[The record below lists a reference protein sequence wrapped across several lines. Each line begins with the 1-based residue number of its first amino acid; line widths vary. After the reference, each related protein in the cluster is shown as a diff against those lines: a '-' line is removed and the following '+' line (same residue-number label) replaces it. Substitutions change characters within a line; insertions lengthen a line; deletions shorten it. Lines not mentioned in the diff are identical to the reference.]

1 MHLLI
6 KKERRC
12 SYILFSVDN
21 VFSSLAGGSIDYT
34 TAVQLNGRG
43 IRHWSLHLFSLVYR
57 LCPPFVFYRQQ
68 KGNIKSKGRRNGNT
82 IRLVPHVQRLR
93 MREAQRMQR
102 IVKEI
107 MKQPP
112 GERTETETGEVR
124 EDRG

>member
-1 MHLLI
+1 M
-6 KKERRC
+6 E
-12 SYILFSVDN
+12 SPFILSRLSFV
-21 VFSSLAGGSIDYT
+21 SS
-34 TAVQLNGRG
+34 
-43 IRHWSLHLFSLVYR
+43 F
-57 LCPPFVFYRQQ
+57 CFYRQQ

-93 MREAQRMQR
+93 TREAQRMQR